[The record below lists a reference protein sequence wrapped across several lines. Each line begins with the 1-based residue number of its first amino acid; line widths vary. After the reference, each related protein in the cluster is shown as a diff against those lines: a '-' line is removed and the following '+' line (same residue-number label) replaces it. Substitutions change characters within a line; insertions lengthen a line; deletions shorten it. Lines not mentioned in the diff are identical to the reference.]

1 MYKSIAIMID
11 SFKGSMSSTTANE
24 AALEGFR
31 RVFSDDPDVHYFL
44 QPISDGGEGFF
55 EALAYDRRNVTV
67 SGPLGE
73 PVDVCVGQ
81 CGRVAVIEM
90 AQAAGLPLVPQD
102 KRDPM
107 HTTTYGVGEM
117 IRHAIENGYRKFIIG
132 IGGSA
137 TNDGGIGMLQALG
150 FGLLDE
156 NGEPVPFGAKGLK
169 VLKTITTDKVLPTLA
184 ECEFTVA
191 CDVENPLCGDNGCSA
206 VFALQKGASAQDV
219 AEMDRWL
226 YDYAQLVKTVF
237 PKADETAPGAGAA
250 GGMGFALSAFLGATL
265 KSGFDIIAEEN
276 RLERQIRLSD
286 LVITG
291 EGHLDG
297 QSAMGKVPCK
307 VATLAKQHGVP
318 VIALVGGV
326 APDARVCHDVG
337 ITAVFPIVRGVT
349 TLEEA
354 MDEAAA
360 RRNMADTAEQVA
372 RLIKGIAEN
381 PMVTADE

>member
-1 MYKSIAIMID
+1 MYKTISIMID
-11 SFKGSMSSTTANE
+11 SFKGSMSSTVANE
-24 AALEGFR
+24 AALEGLR
-31 RVFSDDPDVHYFL
+31 RVFSDDPDIHYYL

-55 EALAYDRRNVTV
+55 EALAYGRQTVTV
-67 SGPLGE
+67 TGPLGA
-73 PVDVCVGQ
+73 PVNVAIGK
-81 CGRVAVIEM
+81 CGHVAVVEM
-90 AQAAGLPLVPQD
+90 AQAAGLPLVPPD

-117 IRHAIENGYRKFIIG
+117 IRRAVEDGCRKLIIG

-156 NGEPVPFGAKGLK
+156 HGEPVPFGAKGLSM
-169 VLKTITTDKVLPTLA
+169 LRTITTDKVLPALA

-191 CDVENPLCGDNGCSA
+191 CDVDNPLCGDRGCSA
-206 VFALQKGASAQDV
+206 IFASQKGATADDIAQ
-219 AEMDRWL
+219 MDAWMQ
-226 YDYAQLVKTVF
+226 DYAKLVKTVF
-237 PKADETAPGAGAA
+237 PDADETMSGAGAA

-265 KSGFDIIAEEN
+265 KSGFDIIVEEE

-291 EGHLDG
+291 EGRLDG
-297 QSAMGKVPCK
+297 QSAMGKVPCS
-307 VATLAKQHGVP
+307 VAKLAKQYDVP

-326 APDARVCHDVG
+326 TPDARVCHDVG

-354 MDEAAA
+354 MEEETA
-360 RRNMADTAEQVA
+360 RRNMADTAEQVG
-372 RLIKGIAEN
+372 RLLRDCSDLFS
-381 PMVTADE
+381 PF

>member
-1 MYKSIAIMID
+1 MYKTISIMVD
-11 SFKGSMSSTTANE
+11 SFKGSMSSTLANE
-24 AALEGFR
+24 AVLEGLR
-31 RVFSDDPDVHYFL
+31 RGFSDTPDVHYYL

-55 EALAYDRRNVTV
+55 EALALDRHTVTV
-67 SGPLGE
+67 SGPLGD
-73 PVDVCVGQ
+73 PVEACIGK
-81 CGRVAVIEM
+81 CGCHAVIEM
-90 AQAAGLPLVPQD
+90 AQAAGLPLVPPD

-107 HTTTYGVGEM
+107 HTTTFGVGEM

-156 NGEPVPFGAKGLK
+156 HGNPVPFGAKGLQ
-169 VLKTITTDKVLPTLA
+169 LLRTITTDKVLPALA
-184 ECEFTVA
+184 ECEVTVA

-206 VFALQKGASAQDV
+206 VFAPQKGAA
-219 AEMDRWL
+219 AEDIQQMDRWL

-237 PKADETAPGAGAA
+237 PNADENMPGAGAA

-265 KSGFDIIAEEN
+265 KSGFDIIAEEE
-276 RLERQIRLSD
+276 RLERQIRLSS

-291 EGHLDG
+291 EGRLDG
-297 QSAMGKVPCK
+297 QTAMGKVPCR
-307 VATLAKQHGVP
+307 VAKLAKQYGVP

-326 APDARVCHDVG
+326 TPDARVCHDAG

-349 TLEEA
+349 TLDDA
-354 MDEAAA
+354 MKEDNAY
-360 RRNMADTAEQVA
+360 RNMADTAEQVA
-372 RLIKGIAEN
+372 RLIRCG
-381 PMVTADE
+381 VFADSPYFG